1 MPPIADKVL
10 PSSRGLGELRSE
22 PLDPPVHG
30 DVIDLDPALREE
42 LFDVSVGKS
51 EPQVPPDR
59 QGDDLRREPEPSEG
73 RGRGWTG
80 ARVPVRSHGASLPD
94 ADASANATVPVGMA
108 PRPLLRVRVYPAGGR
123 ISVWPVS
130 VPRAPIP
137 DLADDKTYRR
147 SGEK

>member
-1 MPPIADKVL
+1 MTWPNWSPGPSYSQVRLVDVPPIADQVL
-10 PSSRGLGELRSE
+10 PGSRGLGELRSE
-22 PLDPPVHG
+22 PLDPTVHG

-94 ADASANATVPVGMA
+94 AA
-108 PRPLLRVRVYPAGGR
+108 PRQLMQQC
-123 ISVWPVS
+123 PVADPTYAARPPPTADLPNPS
-130 VPRAPIP
+130 P
-137 DLADDKTYRR
+137 DLTCY
-147 SGEK
+147 